1 MAEGSS
7 GEKTEA
13 ATGKRREKALEEGQV
28 AVSQEVNSLIVLL
41 LAFSLL
47 FVVGGFMS
55 RLLGENSRYLFGQ
68 AHIFLL
74 DNPYALVEI
83 ASANFALILKTL
95 APIMLTV
102 MVAGVAANVLQVGW
116 HVNISAMAFRWSKL
130 NPVSGLKQ
138 IVSKKSAFEL
148 FKNVLKITII
158 STMGWLTI
166 NGVIGEVVGTSLLTL
181 DGAAAVGKTMMMK
194 LVYRM
199 LALLALLAVADWTFQ
214 KWQHEEDLKM
224 TKQEVKE
231 EAKDLDG
238 DPQIKARIRSMQLEN
253 LRRRMMADVPTAD
266 VVITNPT
273 HFAVALKYM
282 PGDPAPKVVAKGADH
297 VARRIKEIARE
308 NRVPVIENKP
318 LARALH
324 KVVEIGHYIPD
335 ELYKA
340 VAEIL
345 AYVYRLKKS

>member
-7 GEKTEA
+7 GERTEQ
-13 ATGKRREKALEEGQV
+13 ATGRRREKALEEGQV
-28 AVSQEVNSLIVLL
+28 ALSQEVNGVLVLL

-47 FVVGGFMS
+47 FVVAGFMG
-55 RLLGENSRYLFGQ
+55 RVLNDNARYLFGQ

-74 DNPYALVEI
+74 DNPFALVEM
-83 ASANFALILKTL
+83 ATANFSVILKAL
-95 APIMLTV
+95 APIMGTV
-102 MVAGVAANVLQVGW
+102 LVAGFAANVLQVGW
-116 HVNISAMAFRWSKL
+116 NVNVSAMAFRWSKL
-130 NPVSGLKQ
+130 NPVSGIKQ
-138 IVSKKSAFEL
+138 IFSKKAAFEMV
-148 FKNVLKITII
+148 KNILKIAII
-158 STMGWLTI
+158 SSMAWVTI
-166 NGVIGEVVGTSLLTL
+166 NGVLGKVVGTSLLTL
-181 DGAAAVGKTMMMK
+181 DGAADVGRSTMML

-199 LALLALLAVADWTFQ
+199 LALIAILAAADWAYQ

-231 EAKDLDG
+231 EAKDLEG
-238 DPQIKARIRSMQLEN
+238 DPQIKARIRSMQIEN

-266 VVITNPT
+266 VVVTNPT
-273 HFAVALKYM
+273 HFAVALKYV

-297 VARRIKEIARE
+297 VARKIKEIARD

-324 KVVEIGHYIPD
+324 KVVEVGAYIPD

-340 VAEIL
+340 VAEVL

>member
-1 MAEGSS
+1 MAEGSA
-7 GEKTEA
+7 GERTEQ

-28 AVSQEVNSLIVLL
+28 AVSQEVNSVLVL
-41 LAFSLL
+41 MLAFSLL

-55 RLLGENSRYLFGQ
+55 RVLGDNARYLFGS

-74 DNPYALVEI
+74 DNPFALVEI
-83 ASANFALILKTL
+83 ATANFSVILKAL

-102 MVAGVAANVLQVGW
+102 MVAGFAANVMQVGW
-116 HVNISAMAFRWSKL
+116 HVNLSAMAFRWSKL

-138 IVSKKSAFEL
+138 IVSKKAAFEL
-148 FKNVLKITII
+148 FKNVLKIGII
-158 STMGWLTI
+158 SAVGWVTI
-166 NGVIGEVVGTSLLTL
+166 QGVLGEIVGTSLLTL
-181 DGAAAVGKTMMMK
+181 DGAATVGRETMIK

-199 LALLALLAVADWTFQ
+199 LALITLLAVADWAFQ

-231 EAKDLDG
+231 EAKDLEG
-238 DPQIKARIRSMQLEN
+238 DPQIKARVRAMQLEN
-253 LRRRMMADVPTAD
+253 MRRRMMAAVPTAD
-266 VVITNPT
+266 VVVTNPT

-335 ELYKA
+335 ELYRA